1 MYVFQNKI
9 GIIMNVGLIVK
20 NQITGFFAKS
30 FICGILARVIM
41 NVMKHVKLKK
51 IGMLKIVPAKTF
63 N

>member
-1 MYVFQNKI
+1 MISVLVK
-9 GIIMNVGLIVK
+9 MIV
-20 NQITGFFAKS
+20 
-30 FICGILARVIM
+30 CGILARVIM